1 MNIYKVK
8 LTSSSVFPIISSLY
22 LNKSNS
28 GFKLTIENYE
38 CLNITDKLGEII
50 YQQIPAQNFGYIKQ
64 GSIIYIDIDFDFS
77 KTKLLDDLKNYIIKE
92 NRNIK
97 LTNILN

>member
-8 LTSSSVFPIISSLY
+8 LTSSSVF
-22 LNKSNS
+22 
-28 GFKLTIENYE
+28 TIENYE

-64 GSIIYIDIDFDFS
+64 DSIIYIDIDFDFS